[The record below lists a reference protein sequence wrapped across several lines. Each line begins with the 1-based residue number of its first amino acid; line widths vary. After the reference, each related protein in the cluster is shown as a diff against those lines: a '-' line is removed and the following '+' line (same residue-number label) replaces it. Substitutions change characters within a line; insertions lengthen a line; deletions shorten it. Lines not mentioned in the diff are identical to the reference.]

1 MTDFIESSKEQTDCD
16 TAADSLTLGQ
26 LRKIVKQ
33 FPNKQKTKEFG
44 FNYSDCDVISNEIDE
59 FYSYVEIR
67 QCLDNKKEFEDGFKD
82 SWIPSTISERRTY
95 IEYLLEILDFKDPT
109 KRLSA
114 AKQLLYI
121 AQGVFG
127 ETSSKEHHIEI
138 IIENNKLLW
147 KSGALLSYFQ
157 ALKMTCRA
165 HDYYSRLD
173 NVTDR
178 QAYIDD
184 VNTEIGFYLTLIYM
198 LVEVNL
204 SDENFGNELIDLDPP
219 MTVFLFETVASL
231 REKDKNVKG
240 YPVKKLLLLL
250 WKVILASLG
259 GVDDIKK
266 KKDTM
271 RMLNGLPP
279 VNNNKE
285 FLTKSTPFDYQTFQ
299 SEATQKYPTY
309 APPPFSA
316 QKESSNIF
324 FYTNNNN
331 NINFSTNSNSSE
343 IQPFIFPFSK
353 SEPTIPKSIM
363 EAGDLYL
370 KFMYT
375 SLSAIQSRKIKE
387 EMKLNH
393 PDFNINGSN
402 YNEMEGIINND
413 ASLPLLD
420 NNDSVTQKDKEKLG
434 RRSILPYMNNIVVVL
449 LKLLL
454 ATISSNTNNNKGTE
468 NNDPQKG
475 NATNNFN
482 EVDIIRH
489 REITSKAVSAI
500 LLLILKHLKVSHVL
514 KFEYLS
520 QLLIDSNCLLLILKM
535 FGLQDISVSIKA
547 KNEVEDL
554 NFFHYCRKVK
564 DNPIQTLE
572 NNSIDNF
579 NFTGN
584 NNYSECSSPSSKVQG
599 RSEKNGNLNLDEIND
614 VDEVQSNYNSVE
626 GYNEI
631 NMENNI
637 ETIIDLDFSWRNF
650 FTAINFLRIAQKLTK
665 KKTHRILLLVQYKSS
680 AILKKILKVSH
691 PTMELYALKVLKNQ
705 MPFIGR
711 KWRQNNM
718 KLITAIYLKCR
729 PDLRD
734 EWISS
739 PDPQEQNLRALV
751 KFYNDKYYFIN
762 YDDHQSNGIHHNG
775 FDEDSTEIFPPHY
788 TKPLDHTNSAY
799 IDDIL
804 LENSFID
811 NWENWLQEEV
821 YKFSLSKPHL
831 VNIDEFYNDEYSTII
846 EQVGDGSEWEIP
858 PTPPCDDVNDCFS
871 NIEWKKF
878 SQDDLDAYENSFK
891 ATTNATNKYKS
902 NYINYMDDDEIDN
915 NLENVDLSEQIQAD
929 IEIKYPW
936 PDEVLGPH
944 ATDEVMIYEPI
955 SYKAG
960 IEDE

>member
-1 MTDFIESSKEQTDCD
+1 MARPQYPGLNRFLNFTIFTYTGFKLKMTDFIESSKEQTDCD

-331 NINFSTNSNSSE
+331 NINFSTN
-343 IQPFIFPFSK
+343 
-353 SEPTIPKSIM
+353 
-363 EAGDLYL
+363 
-370 KFMYT
+370 
-375 SLSAIQSRKIKE
+375 
-387 EMKLNH
+387 
-393 PDFNINGSN
+393 
-402 YNEMEGIINND
+402 
-413 ASLPLLD
+413 
-420 NNDSVTQKDKEKLG
+420 
-434 RRSILPYMNNIVVVL
+434 
-449 LKLLL
+449 
-454 ATISSNTNNNKGTE
+454 
-468 NNDPQKG
+468 
-475 NATNNFN
+475 
-482 EVDIIRH
+482 
-489 REITSKAVSAI
+489 
-500 LLLILKHLKVSHVL
+500 
-514 KFEYLS
+514 
-520 QLLIDSNCLLLILKM
+520 
-535 FGLQDISVSIKA
+535 
-547 KNEVEDL
+547 
-554 NFFHYCRKVK
+554 
-564 DNPIQTLE
+564 
-572 NNSIDNF
+572 
-579 NFTGN
+579 
-584 NNYSECSSPSSKVQG
+584 
-599 RSEKNGNLNLDEIND
+599 
-614 VDEVQSNYNSVE
+614 
-626 GYNEI
+626 
-631 NMENNI
+631 
-637 ETIIDLDFSWRNF
+637 
-650 FTAINFLRIAQKLTK
+650 
-665 KKTHRILLLVQYKSS
+665 
-680 AILKKILKVSH
+680 
-691 PTMELYALKVLKNQ
+691 
-705 MPFIGR
+705 
-711 KWRQNNM
+711 
-718 KLITAIYLKCR
+718 
-729 PDLRD
+729 
-734 EWISS
+734 
-739 PDPQEQNLRALV
+739 
-751 KFYNDKYYFIN
+751 
-762 YDDHQSNGIHHNG
+762 
-775 FDEDSTEIFPPHY
+775 
-788 TKPLDHTNSAY
+788 
-799 IDDIL
+799 
-804 LENSFID
+804 
-811 NWENWLQEEV
+811 
-821 YKFSLSKPHL
+821 
-831 VNIDEFYNDEYSTII
+831 
-846 EQVGDGSEWEIP
+846 
-858 PTPPCDDVNDCFS
+858 
-871 NIEWKKF
+871 
-878 SQDDLDAYENSFK
+878 
-891 ATTNATNKYKS
+891 
-902 NYINYMDDDEIDN
+902 
-915 NLENVDLSEQIQAD
+915 
-929 IEIKYPW
+929 
-936 PDEVLGPH
+936 
-944 ATDEVMIYEPI
+944 
-955 SYKAG
+955 
-960 IEDE
+960 

>member
-184 VNTEIGFYLTLIYM
+184 VNTEIGFYLTLMYM

-266 KKDTM
+266 KKDAM

-279 VNNNKE
+279 
-285 FLTKSTPFDYQTFQ
+285 FQTNQ
-299 SEATQKYPTY
+299 R
-309 APPPFSA
+309 
-316 QKESSNIF
+316 
-324 FYTNNNN
+324 
-331 NINFSTNSNSSE
+331 
-343 IQPFIFPFSK
+343 QPFIFPFSK

-454 ATISSNTNNNKGTE
+454 ATISSNTNSSKGTE

-554 NFFHYCRKVK
+554 NFFHYCRKIK

-788 TKPLDHTNSAY
+788 TKPLDHANSAY

-878 SQDDLDAYENSFK
+878 SQDDLDAYESSFK
-891 ATTNATNKYKS
+891 TTTNATNKYKS

-955 SYKAG
+955 SYKTD

>member
-1 MTDFIESSKEQTDCD
+1 SSKEQTDCD

-680 AILKKILKVSH
+680 
-691 PTMELYALKVLKNQ
+691 
-705 MPFIGR
+705 
-711 KWRQNNM
+711 
-718 KLITAIYLKCR
+718 
-729 PDLRD
+729 
-734 EWISS
+734 
-739 PDPQEQNLRALV
+739 PQEQNLRALV